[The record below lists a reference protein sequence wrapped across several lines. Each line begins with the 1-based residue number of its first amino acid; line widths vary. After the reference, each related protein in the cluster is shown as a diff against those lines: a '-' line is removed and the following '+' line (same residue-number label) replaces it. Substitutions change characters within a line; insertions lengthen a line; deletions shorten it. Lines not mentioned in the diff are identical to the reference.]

1 MVFVVIRPPFRVSRV
16 GEVGFFLLV
25 VKNQRQ
31 ALFLTF
37 FMRHLGSVSN
47 QKSVTLRLLPLE
59 VEIQLFGAR
68 KWDLRAILGLKY
80 LTK

>member
-1 MVFVVIRPPFRVSRV
+1 MSGMSAHFHVRARACLSVCHLFVV
-16 GEVGFFLLV
+16 
-25 VKNQRQ
+25 
-31 ALFLTF
+31 
-37 FMRHLGSVSN
+37 MRHLGSVSN

-68 KWDLRAILGLKY
+68 KWDLRAILGLKH